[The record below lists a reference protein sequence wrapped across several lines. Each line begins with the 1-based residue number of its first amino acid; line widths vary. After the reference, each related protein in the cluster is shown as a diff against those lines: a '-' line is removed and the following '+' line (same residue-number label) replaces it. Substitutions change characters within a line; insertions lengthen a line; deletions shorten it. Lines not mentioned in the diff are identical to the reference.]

1 MFEFVYRK
9 LGDFTYNILA
19 HQEDIYPFLL
29 LWIGQEWQSDNEEFP
44 DQVWTIEWLKLLPQM
59 TFSLEILDLKA
70 VKPREDLMSHQTE
83 SYSFIEELMARAQER
98 ELSMLRGVSI
108 EPLLVNEDGLELMD
122 GYTRLMVLQK
132 YGQEKVYAYIGH
144 LSYV

>member
-1 MFEFVYRK
+1 MFEFEYRK

-19 HQEDIYPFLL
+19 HKDDIYPFLL
-29 LWIGQEWQSDNEEFP
+29 QWMWQEWQSDHEEFP
-44 DQVWTIEWLKLLPQM
+44 DQIWTVEWLKLLPQM
-59 TFSLEILDLKA
+59 TVSLEILDFE
-70 VKPREDLMSHQTE
+70 VIKPRVDLMSHQTA
-83 SYSFIEELMARAQER
+83 SYSFIEELTVRAQER

-144 LSYV
+144 LSDV